1 MRKSRISQSFCLC
14 LCLRF
19 YEAVNSKIPSEMEV
33 TQRWGAEKAEKAEG
47 AHGTEGAD
55 GTILS

>member
-1 MRKSRISQSFCLC
+1 MKL
-14 LCLRF
+14 LTH
-19 YEAVNSKIPSEMEV
+19 KIPSEMEV
-33 TQRWGAEKAEKAEG
+33 AQRWGAEGAEKAEG